1 MPFSFKTLEALL
13 CTESYNTSIKGHQA
27 ASQTAE
33 HLFLDDSLSCATGLS
48 LTEYFSQHVAKILM
62 PLKGIEKA
70 SICCFHL
77 TQIFFIA
84 GTAIKNNLF
93 YCILKRS
100 QEVHIVIYFK
110 YDISIKSIVNLEHLK
125 YILQKTSFK
134 YTILKNLLKNPL
146 PYFQYET
153 FRDS

>member
-1 MPFSFKTLEALL
+1 MVIKLISPCYYGKLVKIILTRLRLHVSSEVSVPFSYETLEAFLR
-13 CTESYNTSIKGHQA
+13 TESYNTSIKGHQA
-27 ASQTAE
+27 ANQTAT

-48 LTEYFSQHVAKILM
+48 LREYFSQQVARILV

-100 QEVHIVIYFK
+100 HEGPIMIDFK
-110 YDISIKSIVNLEHLK
+110 DDIRIKTTMK
-125 YILQKTSFK
+125 M
-134 YTILKNLLKNPL
+134 
-146 PYFQYET
+146 
-153 FRDS
+153 

>member
-1 MPFSFKTLEALL
+1 MVIKLISPCYYSKLVKIVLTHLHLHVSSEVSVPFSYKTLEALL

-48 LTEYFSQHVAKILM
+48 LREYFSQHVAKILM

-77 TQIFFIA
+77 TKIFFIA

-100 QEVHIVIYFK
+100 QEVHSDLF
-110 YDISIKSIVNLEHLK
+110 
-125 YILQKTSFK
+125 
-134 YTILKNLLKNPL
+134 
-146 PYFQYET
+146 
-153 FRDS
+153 

>member
-1 MPFSFKTLEALL
+1 MVIKLISLCYYSKLVKIVLTHLHLHVSSEVSVPFSYKTLEALL

-48 LTEYFSQHVAKILM
+48 LREYFSQHVAKILM

-84 GTAIKNNLF
+84 GTAIKNNLV
-93 YCILKRS
+93 YCVLKRS
-100 QEVHIVIYFK
+100 QEVHTVIYFK
-110 YDISIKSIVNLEHLK
+110 YDISIKSIVNLKYLK
-125 YILQKTSFK
+125 
-134 YTILKNLLKNPL
+134 
-146 PYFQYET
+146 
-153 FRDS
+153 